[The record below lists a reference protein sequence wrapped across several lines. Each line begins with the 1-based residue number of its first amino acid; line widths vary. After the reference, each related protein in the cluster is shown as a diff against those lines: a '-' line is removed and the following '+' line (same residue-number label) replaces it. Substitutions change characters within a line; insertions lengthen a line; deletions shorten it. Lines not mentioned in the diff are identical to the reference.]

1 MPGSLIS
8 FDDNAGKSG
17 CNVLARQL
25 CRGECS
31 TLKISQLERLFAA
44 RPDDRVVL
52 DQKNPESFMHY

>member
-8 FDDNAGKSG
+8 LMTMPGKSG

-25 CRGECS
+25 CRGECFNA
-31 TLKISQLERLFAA
+31 KISQLERLFAA